1 MFIGHYGAAFVAKRI
16 EPRLP
21 LWSLLLAAQLVDIFW
36 VIFVLSGLEKA
47 SLDPSLPSNP
57 LVLSSM
63 PYTHSLGATFI
74 WGFFALLIGMAS
86 MRGGMRRLAFGLV
99 LAATVMSHWF
109 LDLIVHRP
117 DLALW
122 GEDAKMGFAL
132 WNWPFA
138 AFALEVALVVGSIA
152 WMIRSRTLH
161 VGQLRKRILILGGLL
176 VVLQIASQ
184 LGATPG
190 TVPAVVLSALFAYLL
205 VAVMGWW
212 VEH

>member
-132 WNWPFA
+132 WNWPLA

>member
-1 MFIGHYGAAFVAKRI
+1 MFIGHFGAAFVAKRI

-36 VIFVLSGLEKA
+36 VLFVLSGLEKA
-47 SLDPSLPSNP
+47 SLDPTLPSNH

-74 WGFFALLIGMAS
+74 WGFIALLVGMVS
-86 MRGGMRRLAFGLV
+86 MPGGMRRLAFGIV

-122 GEDAKMGFAL
+122 GEEAKMGLGL

-138 AFALEVALVVGSIA
+138 AFALEVALVVVSIA
-152 WMIRSRTLH
+152 WMIRSKTLH
-161 VGQLRKRILILGGLL
+161 LGELRKRILILGGLL
-176 VVLQIASQ
+176 IVIQIASQ
-184 LGATPG
+184 LGTTLN
-190 TVPAVVLSALFAYLL
+190 TVPAVVISALFAYLF
-205 VAVMGWW
+205 VAAMGWW

>member
-1 MFIGHYGAAFVAKRI
+1 MFIGHFGAAFVAKRI

-36 VIFVLSGLEKA
+36 VIFVLSGLEKV
-47 SLDPSLPSNP
+47 SLDPSLSSNP

-74 WGFFALLIGMAS
+74 WGFIALLIGMVS
-86 MRGGMRRLAFGLV
+86 MHGGMRRLAFGIV
-99 LAATVMSHWF
+99 LSATVMSHWF
-109 LDLIVHRP
+109 FDLIVHRP

-122 GEDAKMGFAL
+122 GEDAKMGFGL

-138 AFALEVALVVGSIA
+138 AFTLEVALVVGSIA

-161 VGQLRKRILILGGLL
+161 AGRLRQRILILGGVLIVMQL
-176 VVLQIASQ
+176 VSQ
-184 LGATPG
+184 LGGTPG
-190 TVPAVVLSALFAYLL
+190 TVPAVVISALIAYLF
-205 VAVMGWW
+205 VTGMGWW

>member
-36 VIFVLSGLEKA
+36 VFFVLSGLEKA
-47 SLDPSLPSNP
+47 TLDPTLPSNP

-63 PYTHSLGATFI
+63 PYTHSMGATFI
-74 WGFFALLIGMAS
+74 WGFIALLIGMVS
-86 MRGGMRRLAFGLV
+86 MHGGMRRLAFGIV

-122 GEDAKMGFAL
+122 GEEAKMGLSL
-132 WNWPFA
+132 WNWPFP
-138 AFALEVALVVGSIA
+138 AFALEVALVVASIA
-152 WMIRSRTLH
+152 WMIRSKTLH
-161 VGQLRKRILILGGLL
+161 VGQLRKRILILGGILI
-176 VVLQIASQ
+176 VIQIASQ
-184 LGATPG
+184 LGATPN
-190 TVPAVVLSALFAYLL
+190 TVPAVAISALLAFL
-205 VAVMGWW
+205 VVATMGWW